1 MGLGSFGWVKRGLG
15 LVREGE
21 RPPRR
26 PWNALALVLLVVVT
40 GACGAG
46 GSTQNGTQTTPVLVA
61 AASNLRFAFEA
72 IADEFE
78 RATGEEVI
86 LTFGS
91 SGNLAE
97 QIEQGAPYD
106 VYAPASNE
114 FLDRVIEAGRV
125 DVASMFIYAT
135 GRLAIRVRDG
145 VGLPSGLAGLTDAE
159 FVRVGIANPAHAPY
173 GIAAREALMALGIW
187 SEIEPRIVFGE
198 NVADTLRLVESG
210 NVDAAIVALSLVR
223 EGDKTHV
230 VVDEDLH
237 GDLVHSAVVTTN
249 GDNPQGGGRFIEFLD
264 GTTARAVLTRLGYGT
279 PVGSE

>member
-1 MGLGSFGWVKRGLG
+1 M
-15 LVREGE
+15 
-21 RPPRR
+21 
-26 PWNALALVLLVVVT
+26 VT
-40 GACGAG
+40 GACGAS
-46 GSTQNGTQTTPVLVA
+46 GSQESDSRAKPVLVA

-78 RATGEEVI
+78 RATGEEVV

-114 FLDRVIEAGRV
+114 FMDRVIEAGRV
-125 DVASMFIYAT
+125 DVASTFTYAT
-135 GRLAIRVRDG
+135 GRLAVRVRDG
-145 VGLPSGLAGLTDAE
+145 VVLPTRLENLADEE

-187 SEIEPRIVFGE
+187 DEIEPRIVFGE

-223 EGDKTHV
+223 EGDKAHV
-230 VVDEDLH
+230 VLEENLH

-249 GDNPQGGGRFIEFLD
+249 GDNAQGGGRFIEFLG
-264 GTTARAVLTRLGYGT
+264 GTVARAVLARLGYGT